1 MNERSVLLRELV
13 RAVWVE
19 PRLKEM
25 IVLVKEHLSRSSR
38 CSVKA
43 LGHLGIYREKYHTH
57 GIDHIRERTA
67 LICAVREIVAGS
79 PRIRLAGHFKK
90 VARMYGEHRRS
101 WNLNRIECIGEL
113 CEYVVVARMTVKTV
127 LSADLADDTACL
139 FSGRTLDLRVLTDNA
154 QSTLAQGVAVLGDR
168 CIKCNTEIIRALR
181 RDYLLGNLNHREND
195 LVYYVTLDASSL
207 LELYHDCLG
216 FFIPIGV
223 KP

>member
-1 MNERSVLLRELV
+1 
-13 RAVWVE
+13 
-19 PRLKEM
+19 M
-25 IVLVKEHLSRSSR
+25 IILIKEHLSRSSR
-38 CSVKA
+38 HSIKA
-43 LGHLGIYREKYHTH
+43 LGHLGIYRKEYHTH
-57 GIDHIRERTA
+57 GVNHIRERAT